1 MHFLQTIIAY
11 FLGTGFAF
19 ILGDK
24 NKKRTKER
32 EIDSTQQ

>member
-11 FLGTGFAF
+11 FLGMGFAF
-19 ILGDK
+19 IGDK

-32 EIDSTQQ
+32 GIDSTQQ